1 MTMTATYLTLTLIAS
16 IAALGAAVLNLT
28 GHRIPVTEAQRL
40 SVPLEWLRFP
50 IGASYALGF
59 LGLLIGLAVPAVGI
73 VAAAGFVVFFVLAIG
88 AHLRVGDRSLGR
100 AGVGLVLSL
109 ATLVVTG
116 MYAAA
121 QEDLG
126 GVVAAYVNERPDP
139 WWPVVV
145 LAVIQIGDAAMCFKP
160 VGFIAQCFTDVGL
173 PRALW
178 PVMPWVKVA
187 ATAGLV
193 AGLWVPYV
201 GALTSAA
208 LVVYFVCAVS
218 AHIRARDFGRN
229 LALNAT
235 LSLVLCVAVFV
246 FCFLH

>member
-1 MTMTATYLTLTLIAS
+1 MDMTATYLTVTLIAS
-16 IAALGAAVLNLT
+16 IAALGGAVLNLT

-40 SVPLEWLRFP
+40 SVPVEWLRFP
-50 IGASYALGF
+50 IGASYGLGF
-59 LGLLIGLAVPAVGI
+59 LGLLVGLAVPAVGI
-73 VAAAGFVVFFVLAIG
+73 VAAAGFVALFVLAIG

-100 AGVGLVLSL
+100 AGAGLALAS

-116 MYAAA
+116 MYAAG
-121 QEDLG
+121 QDDLG
-126 GVVAAYVNERPDP
+126 GVVAAYVSDLPDP
-139 WWPVVV
+139 WWPVVL
-145 LAVIQIGDAAMCFKP
+145 LALIQIGDAVMCFKP
-160 VGFIAQCFTDVGL
+160 LGFIARCFTDVGL

-187 ATAGLV
+187 ATVGLV

-201 GALTSAA
+201 GALASAA
-208 LVVYFVCAVS
+208 LVVYFVLAVS

-246 FCFLH
+246 FCFLR

>member
-1 MTMTATYLTLTLIAS
+1 MTMTATYLTLTLVAS
-16 IAALGAAVLNLT
+16 TAALGGAVLNLT
-28 GHRIPVTEAQRL
+28 GHRIPATEAQRL

-50 IGASYALGF
+50 IGVSYALGF
-59 LGLLIGLAVPAVGI
+59 LGLLAGMAVPAVGI
-73 VAAAGFVVFFVLAIG
+73 VAAAGFVAFFLLAIG
-88 AHLRVGDRSLGR
+88 AHLRVGDRGLGR
-100 AGVGLVLSL
+100 AGAGLALAS

-116 MYAAA
+116 LWAAG
-121 QEDLG
+121 QGDLG
-126 GVVAAYVNERPDP
+126 GVVAAYINDVPDP
-139 WWPVVV
+139 WWPVVL

-160 VGFIAQCFTDVGL
+160 VAFIARCFTDVGL

-187 ATAGLV
+187 ATVGLI

-208 LVVYFVCAVS
+208 LIAYFVCAVS

-229 LALNAT
+229 LALNAS

-246 FCFLH
+246 FCFLR

>member
-1 MTMTATYLTLTLIAS
+1 MTMTATYLTVTLIAS
-16 IAALGAAVLNLT
+16 VAALGGALLNLT
-28 GHRIPVTEAQRL
+28 GHRIPVTEARRL
-40 SVPLEWLRFP
+40 SVPMEWLRFP
-50 IGASYALGF
+50 IGVSYGLGF
-59 LGLLIGLAVPAVGI
+59 IGLLVGVAVPAVGI
-73 VAAAGFVVFFVLAIG
+73 VAAAGFVVYFVLAVG

-100 AGVGLVLSL
+100 AAGGLALAL

-116 MYAAA
+116 MYAAR
-121 QEDLG
+121 QDDLG
-126 GVVAAYVNERPDP
+126 GVAAAYVNDLPDP
-139 WWPVVV
+139 WWPVVL

-160 VGFIAQCFTDVGL
+160 VGFIARCFTDVGL

-187 ATAGLV
+187 AAAGLV

-208 LVVYFVCAVS
+208 LVVYFVLAVA

-229 LALNAT
+229 LVLNAT
-235 LSLVLCVAVFV
+235 LSLIACVAVFV
-246 FCFLH
+246 FCFLR